1 MQLAAYSSVS
11 AFIAHF
17 RALRNAAARTA
28 DEESLLG
35 EMSAIVASLEPP
47 ERAALEAD
55 EKTSTARRRRE
66 HAELNLRRK
75 LIARSILSG

>member
-1 MQLAAYSSVS
+1 MPLATYSSVS

-17 RALRNAAARTA
+17 RALRNAPARTA
-28 DEESLLG
+28 EEESLLG
-35 EMSAIVASLEPP
+35 EMSAIVASLEQP
-47 ERAALEAD
+47 ERAALESD
-55 EKTSTARRRRE
+55 EKTSIARRRRE